1 LGIPIQPGDELLSIR
16 AVFTIQGEEASIL
29 NSGKSKGTLMKTLIL
44 VVVAL
49 ILSLAS
55 IAWAQYSQ
63 SGQGQTN
70 PQTGQAGSQ
79 TSQTNQNTQGGQ
91 NMSGTVS
98 RDRKTFTN
106 DQDSKTYTVHNP
118 QSLKGYEGQHVAVM
132 VTVDPDTGDLLIT
145 QIEAPPQQ

>member
-1 LGIPIQPGDELLSIR
+1 
-16 AVFTIQGEEASIL
+16 
-29 NSGKSKGTLMKTLIL
+29 MKTLTL
-44 VVVAL
+44 VLVAFV
-49 ILSLAS
+49 LSLAS
-55 IAWAQYSQ
+55 IAWAQDSSQ

-70 PQTGQAGSQ
+70 PQTDQAGSQ
-79 TSQTNQNTQGGQ
+79 TSQTNQNSQGSQ

-106 DQDSKTYTVHNP
+106 DKDSKTYTVNNP

-132 VTVDPDTGDLLIT
+132 VSVDPDTGVIHIT